1 MFAGGVISHIDN
13 LDVPEVLIGEILKCG
28 FRTSSLTPTCADAQ
42 VFFAQNPA
50 PALLLRQLLVYPAK
64 NPSLANGVV
73 MLFGLFRWLFRMMFR
88 VRLTGNTDA
97 LWQQKVLIT
106 PNHVSFIDGILVALF
121 LPVRPV
127 FAVYSSISQKWFMRL
142 LAPLIDFVPLD
153 PSKPMSIK
161 HLVRLIE
168 QGRPVVIFPE
178 GRISVTGSLMKIYD
192 GAAFVAAKSQATI
205 VPLRIEGAELT
216 FSSRLKGLV
225 KRRLFPRIQLHLLPP
240 TSISMPDAPRARD
253 RRKIAGEMLHQIMME
268 ARMAVRPRETLYESL
283 LAAQSRF
290 GAKKLCV
297 EDINFQPDSYRKLL
311 TKTLFVA
318 RILEKYSV
326 RGEKIGL
333 MLPNAGISAAV
344 IFGAIAR
351 GRIPAMMNYTA
362 GVKGLSSAIT
372 AAQLNTIF
380 TSRTFLEKGK
390 LWHLP
395 EQLTQVRWVFLED
408 LKGDVTGRDK
418 LWIFSRLL
426 MPRLAQVPQSPEDPA
441 MVLFTSGSEGNPKG
455 VVHSHKSL
463 LANVEQIKT
472 IADFTARDRFMSALP
487 LFHSFGLTVGL
498 FTPLLTGAEV
508 FLYPSP
514 LHYRIVPELVY
525 DRNCTVLFGTST
537 FLSHYARFAN
547 PYDFYKVRY
556 VVAGAEKLQESTK
569 QLWQDK
575 FGLRILEGYGVTEC
589 APVVS
594 INVPMAAKPGTVG
607 RILPGMDARL
617 LAVPGIEQG
626 GRLQLKG
633 PNVMNGYLR
642 VEAPG
647 VLEAPTAENVNGELE
662 TGWYDTGDIVTFDEQ
677 GFVQIQGRAKRFAK
691 IAGEMV
697 SLEMVEQLAMAVCAD
712 KLHATVVKQDASK
725 GEALVLFT
733 TDTEMTRDKLLLQAR
748 STGVPELAVPRDIRL
763 LKQLPVLGSGKPDF
777 VTLKGMVDSDGTT

>member
-1 MFAGGVISHIDN
+1 
-13 LDVPEVLIGEILKCG
+13 
-28 FRTSSLTPTCADAQ
+28 
-42 VFFAQNPA
+42 
-50 PALLLRQLLVYPAK
+50 
-64 NPSLANGVV
+64 
-73 MLFGLFRWLFRMMFR
+73 MLFGFFRTLFRVLFRIR
-88 VRLTGNTDA
+88 VTGDTQA
-97 LWQQKVLIT
+97 LYSERVLIT
-106 PNHVSFIDGILVALF
+106 PNHVSFLDGVLLALF

-127 FAVYSSISQKWFMRL
+127 FAVYSSISEKWYMRWL
-142 LAPLIDFVPLD
+142 KTLIDFVPLD
-153 PSKPMSIK
+153 PTKPMMIK
-161 HLVRLIE
+161 HLVRLIG

-192 GAAFVAAKSQATI
+192 GAGFVAAKSQATV
-205 VPLRIEGAELT
+205 VPLRIDGAELT
-216 FSSRLKGLV
+216 FFSRLKGLV
-225 KRRLFPRIQLHLLPP
+225 KQRLFPKITLHILPP
-240 TSISMPDAPRARD
+240 TSLPMPEAPRARD

-283 LAAQSRF
+283 LSAQYRY
-290 GAKKLCV
+290 GAKKNCI
-297 EDINFQPDSYRKLL
+297 EDINFTPDTYRKLL
-311 TKTLFVA
+311 TKTLFVG
-318 RILEKYSV
+318 RILEKYSKQ
-326 RGEKIGL
+326 GEKIGL

-344 IFGAIAR
+344 IFGAVSR

-372 AAQLNTIF
+372 AAQINTIF
-380 TSRTFLEKGK
+380 TSRQFLDKGK

-408 LKGDVTGRDK
+408 LKADVTTADK
-418 LWIFSRLL
+418 LWIFAHLL
-426 MPRLAQVPQSPEDPA
+426 MPRLAQVKQQPEDDA
-441 MVLFTSGSEGNPKG
+441 IILFTSGSEGNPKG
-455 VVHSHKSL
+455 VVHSHKSI

-472 IADFTARDRFMSALP
+472 IADFTANDRFMSALP

-537 FLSHYARFAN
+537 FLGNYARFAN
-547 PYDFYKVRY
+547 PYDFFRVRY
-556 VVAGAEKLQESTK
+556 VVAGAEKLQDSTR
-569 QLWQDK
+569 QIWQDK

-607 RILPGMDARL
+607 RILPGLDARL
-617 LAVPGIEQG
+617 LAVPGIEDG

-642 VEAPG
+642 VENPG
-647 VLEAPTAENVNGELE
+647 VLEAPTAENVNGEVE
-662 TGWYDTGDIVTFDEQ
+662 TGWYDTGDIVRFDDQ

-697 SLEMVEQLAMAVCAD
+697 SLEMVETLATAVSAE
-712 KLHATVVKQDASK
+712 KMHATVVKSDASK

-733 TDTEMTRDKLLLQAR
+733 TDGELKRDALLRYAR
-748 STGVPELAVPRDIRL
+748 EHGIPELAVPRDIRY

-777 VTLKGMVDSDGTT
+777 VTLKGMVEEAEQHNA

>member
-1 MFAGGVISHIDN
+1 M
-13 LDVPEVLIGEILKCG
+13 LIGF
-28 FRTSSLTPTCADAQ
+28 FR
-42 VFFAQNPA
+42 
-50 PALLLRQLLVYPAK
+50 LLFKA
-64 NPSLANGVV
+64 
-73 MLFGLFRWLFRMMFR
+73 MFR
-88 VRLTGNTDA
+88 VRLTGDTDA
-97 LWQQKVLIT
+97 LRLPKVLIT
-106 PNHVSFIDGILVALF
+106 PNHVSFLDGMLLALF
-121 LPVRPV
+121 LPGRPV
-127 FAVYSSISQKWFMRL
+127 FAVYTSISEKWFMR
-142 LAPLIDFVPLD
+142 AIKPLIDFVPLD
-153 PSKPMSIK
+153 PTKPMSIK
-161 HLVRLIE
+161 HLVRLVD

-178 GRISVTGSLMKIYD
+178 GRITVSGSLMKIYD
-192 GAAFVAAKSQATI
+192 GAAFVAAKSQATV

-216 FSSRLKGLV
+216 FASRLKGLV
-225 KRRLFPRIQLHLLPP
+225 KRRLFPRISLHLLPP
-240 TSISMPDAPRARD
+240 TQLPMPDAPRARD
-253 RRKIAGEMLHQIMME
+253 RRRIAGEMLHQIMME
-268 ARMAVRPRETLYESL
+268 ARMAVRPRETLYEAL
-283 LAAQSRF
+283 LSAQYRF
-290 GAKKLCV
+290 GDRKPCV

-318 RILEKYSV
+318 RILEKYSQP
-326 RGEKIGL
+326 GERIGL

-344 IFGAIAR
+344 IFGAVAR
-351 GRIPAMMNYTA
+351 RRIPAMMNYTA

-372 AAQLNTIF
+372 AAEIKTIF
-380 TSRTFLEKGK
+380 TSRTFLDKGK

-408 LKGDVTGRDK
+408 LKGDVTAADK
-418 LWIFSRLL
+418 LWIFGHLL
-426 MPRLAQVPQSPEDPA
+426 MPHLAQVPQRPEDDA
-441 MVLFTSGSEGNPKG
+441 IILFTSGSEGHPKG
-455 VVHSHKSL
+455 VVHSHKSI

-472 IADFTARDRFMSALP
+472 IADFTAADRFMSALP

-498 FTPLLTGAEV
+498 FTPLFTGAQV

-537 FLSHYARFAN
+537 FLGNYARFAN
-547 PYDFYKVRY
+547 PYDFFKVRY

-617 LAVPGIEQG
+617 MAVPGIEQG

-633 PNVMNGYLR
+633 PNIMNGYLR
-642 VEAPG
+642 VEKPG
-647 VLEAPTAENVNGELE
+647 VLEAPAAENPQGQLE
-662 TGWYDTGDIVTFDEQ
+662 AGWYDTGDIVAFDEQ

-697 SLEMVEQLAMAVCAD
+697 SLETVEQLALAVSPD
-712 KLHATVVKQDASK
+712 KMHATAIKQDASK

-733 TDTEMTRDKLLLQAR
+733 TDAELTREQLLQKAR
-748 STGVPELAVPRDIRL
+748 AGGVPELAVPRDIRF
-763 LKQLPVLGSGKPDF
+763 LKQMPLLGSGKPDF
-777 VTLKGMVDSDGTT
+777 VTLKGMVDEGEKVDA

>member
-1 MFAGGVISHIDN
+1 M
-13 LDVPEVLIGEILKCG
+13 LIG
-28 FRTSSLTPTCADAQ
+28 
-42 VFFAQNPA
+42 FF
-50 PALLLRQLLVYPAK
+50 RQLFKVL
-64 NPSLANGVV
+64 
-73 MLFGLFRWLFRMMFR
+73 FR
-88 VRLTGNTDA
+88 VRITGDTDA
-97 LWQQKVLIT
+97 LYQSKVLIT
-106 PNHVSFIDGILVALF
+106 PNHVSFLDGVLLALF
-121 LPVRPV
+121 LPIRPV
-127 FAVYSSISQKWFMRL
+127 FAVYSSISQKWFMRWL
-142 LAPLIDFVPLD
+142 TPLIDFVPLD
-153 PSKPMSIK
+153 PTKPMSIK

-178 GRISVTGSLMKIYD
+178 GRISVSGSLMKIYD
-192 GAAFVAAKSQATI
+192 GAAFVAAKSGATI
-205 VPLRIEGAELT
+205 VPVRIEGAELT
-216 FSSRLKGLV
+216 FFSRLKGLV
-225 KRRLFPRIQLHLLPP
+225 KRRLFPRIHIHLLPP
-240 TSISMPDAPRARD
+240 TRVEMPDAPRARE

-283 LAAQSRF
+283 LSAQYRY
-290 GAKKLCV
+290 GAKKPCV

-318 RILEKYSV
+318 RILEKYSEK
-326 RGEKIGL
+326 GEKIGL

-351 GRIPAMMNYTA
+351 GRIPAMMNYTS

-372 AAQLNTIF
+372 AAQLKTIF
-380 TSRTFLEKGK
+380 TSRTFLDKGK
-390 LWHLP
+390 LWHLT

-408 LKGDVTGRDK
+408 LKGDVTTGDK

-426 MPRLAQVPQSPEDPA
+426 MPHLAQVPQRPEDPA
-441 MVLFTSGSEGNPKG
+441 IVLFTSGSEGNPKG
-455 VVHSHKSL
+455 VVHSHKSI

-472 IADFTARDRFMSALP
+472 IADFTANDRFMSALP

-537 FLSHYARFAN
+537 FLGNYARFAN
-547 PYDFYKVRY
+547 PYDFYRLRY
-556 VVAGAEKLQESTK
+556 VVAGAEKLQQSTK
-569 QLWQDK
+569 DLWQDK

-617 LAVPGIEQG
+617 MAVPGIEEG

-633 PNVMNGYLR
+633 PNIMNGYLR
-642 VEAPG
+642 VENPG
-647 VLEAPTAENVNGELE
+647 VLEAPSAENAQGEVE
-662 TGWYDTGDIVTFDEQ
+662 PGWYDTGDIVTFDAQ

-697 SLEMVEQLAMAVCAD
+697 SLEMVEQLALAVSAD
-712 KLHATVVKQDASK
+712 KMHATAVKSDASK

-733 TDTEMTRDKLLLQAR
+733 TDNELTREKLLQYAR
-748 STGVPELAVPRDIRL
+748 AHGVPELAVPRDIRW

-777 VTLKGMVDSDGTT
+777 VTLKSMVEETESHNE

>member
-1 MFAGGVISHIDN
+1 
-13 LDVPEVLIGEILKCG
+13 
-28 FRTSSLTPTCADAQ
+28 
-42 VFFAQNPA
+42 
-50 PALLLRQLLVYPAK
+50 
-64 NPSLANGVV
+64 
-73 MLFGLFRWLFRMMFR
+73 MLFGFFRTLFRILFRIR
-88 VRLTGNTDA
+88 ITGDA
-97 LWQQKVLIT
+97 RALYGERVLIT
-106 PNHVSFIDGILVALF
+106 PNHVSFIDGILLALF

-127 FAVYSSISQKWFMRL
+127 FAVYSSISQKWYMRW

-153 PSKPMSIK
+153 PTKPMMIK

-178 GRISVTGSLMKIYD
+178 GRISVSGSLMKIYD
-192 GAAFVAAKSQATI
+192 GAGFVAAKSKATV
-205 VPLRIEGAELT
+205 VPLRIDGAELT
-216 FSSRLKGLV
+216 HFSRLKGLV
-225 KRRLFPRIQLHLLPP
+225 KQRLFPKITLHILPP
-240 TSISMPDAPRARD
+240 TSVPMPEAPRARD
-253 RRKIAGEMLHQIMME
+253 RRKMAGEMLHQIMME

-283 LAAQSRF
+283 LSAQYRY
-290 GAKKLCV
+290 GAKKHCI
-297 EDINFQPDSYRKLL
+297 EDINFTPDTYRKLL
-311 TKTLFVA
+311 TKTLFVG
-318 RILEKYSV
+318 RILEKYSKQ
-326 RGEKIGL
+326 GEKIGL

-344 IFGAIAR
+344 IFGAVSR

-372 AAQLNTIF
+372 AAQINTVF
-380 TSRTFLEKGK
+380 TSRQFLDKGK

-408 LKGDVTGRDK
+408 LKADVTTPDK
-418 LWIFSRLL
+418 LWIFAHLL
-426 MPRLAQVPQSPEDPA
+426 VPHLAQVKQQPEDDA
-441 MVLFTSGSEGNPKG
+441 IILFTSGSEGNPKG
-455 VVHSHKSL
+455 VVHSHKSI

-472 IADFTARDRFMSALP
+472 IADFTANDRFMSALP

-537 FLSHYARFAN
+537 FLGNYARFAH
-547 PYDFYKVRY
+547 PYDFFRLRY
-556 VVAGAEKLQESTK
+556 VVAGAEKLQDSTR
-569 QLWQDK
+569 QIWQDK

-617 LAVPGIEQG
+617 LAVPGIEDG

-642 VEAPG
+642 VENPG
-647 VLEAPTAENVNGELE
+647 VLEVPTAENVNGELE
-662 TGWYDTGDIVTFDEQ
+662 TGWYDTGDIVRFDEQ
-677 GFVQIQGRAKRFAK
+677 GFVKIQGRAKRFAK

-697 SLEMVEQLAMAVCAD
+697 SLERVELLATAVSAD
-712 KLHATVVKQDASK
+712 KLHATVVKSDASK

-733 TDTEMTRDKLLLQAR
+733 TDGELKRDALLKYAR
-748 STGVPELAVPRDIRL
+748 EHGIPELAVPRDIRY

-777 VTLKGMVDSDGTT
+777 VTLKGMVEEAEQHNA